1 MPHWFGFSC
10 YLVFY
15 FGGCL
20 RACLGVELRLI
31 LGVVWGQGGGGGG
44 GGWDGMGVTLGV

>member
-1 MPHWFGFSC
+1 LF
-10 YLVFY
+10 FY

-31 LGVVWGQGGGGGG
+31 LGVVWGQGGGG
-44 GGWDGMGVTLGV
+44 DGMGVTTGV